1 MQVITLS
8 AAAFTDLASA
18 AAFAGKDKDRP
29 LLTAVM
35 LERDGRENVRAIAT
49 DSYGLIT
56 IERGA
61 VSIAGDGEN
70 VLLSAVDLA
79 SAAKLVKGSDVT
91 LRAAGDGR
99 SYEVVTLGL
108 VRGTI
113 EVIEGAYPDYRK
125 LIPGYRGIGETE
137 KIGLDP
143 ALLVKL
149 TKVAPFSA
157 KMGGESARL
166 VALSDS
172 TRPIMF
178 ESRDGLTRAL
188 FMPVRAN

>member
-18 AAFAGKDKDRP
+18 AAFAGKDKNRP

-35 LERDGRENVRAIAT
+35 LERDGVNVRAIAT

-61 VSIAGDGEN
+61 VSIAGDGES

-79 SAAKLVKGSDVT
+79 SAAKLVKGNEVT

-99 SYEVVTLGL
+99 SYELVILGL
-108 VRGTI
+108 VRGTV
-113 EVIEGAYPDYRK
+113 EVIEGTYPAYRQ
-125 LIPGYRGIGETE
+125 LIPGYRGIGENE

-149 TKVAPFSA
+149 TKVAPFST

-166 VALSDS
+166 VSLSDS

>member
-1 MQVITLS
+1 M
-8 AAAFTDLASA
+8 
-18 AAFAGKDKDRP
+18 
-29 LLTAVM
+29 M
-35 LERDGRENVRAIAT
+35 ERDGENVRAIAT

-61 VSIAGDGEN
+61 VSIAGDGES
-70 VLLSAVDLA
+70 VLLSAVDLV
-79 SAAKLVKGSDVT
+79 SAAKLVKGSEVT

-99 SYEVVTLGL
+99 SYEVVIFGL
-108 VRGTI
+108 VRGTV
-113 EVIEGAYPDYRK
+113 EVIEGVYPGYRQ

-149 TKVAPFSA
+149 TKVAPFST

-166 VALSDS
+166 VSLSDS

>member
-1 MQVITLS
+1 MQEITLS
-8 AAAFTDLASA
+8 AKAFADLASA
-18 AAFAGKDKDRP
+18 AAFAGKDKARP

-35 LERDGRENVRAIAT
+35 LERDGENVRAIAT

-61 VSIAGDGEN
+61 VSIAGDGES

-79 SAAKLVKGSDVT
+79 SAAKLVKGNEVT

-99 SYEVVTLGL
+99 IYEVVIFGL
-108 VRGTI
+108 VRGTV
-113 EVIEGAYPDYRK
+113 EVIEGTYPGYRQ

-149 TKVAPFSA
+149 TKVAPFST

>member
-1 MQVITLS
+1 MQAITLS
-8 AAAFTDLASA
+8 AAAFADLASA
-18 AAFAGKDKDRP
+18 AAFAGKDKSRP

-35 LERDGRENVRAIAT
+35 LERDGENVRAIAT

-61 VSIAGDGEN
+61 VSIAGDGES

-79 SAAKLVKGSDVT
+79 SAAKLVKGSEVT

-99 SYEVVTLGL
+99 SYEVVTSGL
-108 VRGTI
+108 VRGTV
-113 EVIEGAYPDYRK
+113 EVIEGTYPGYRQ
-125 LIPGYRGIGETE
+125 LIPGNRGIRETE

-149 TKVAPFSA
+149 TKVAPFST
-157 KMGGESARL
+157 KMGGESAQL

>member
-18 AAFAGKDKDRP
+18 AAFASKDKKRP

-35 LERDGRENVRAIAT
+35 MERDGENVRAIAT

-61 VSIAGDGEN
+61 VSIAGDGES

-79 SAAKLVKGSDVT
+79 SAAKLVKGNEVT

-99 SYEVVTLGL
+99 SYEVVTSGL
-108 VRGTI
+108 VRGTV
-113 EVIEGAYPDYRK
+113 EVIEGTYPGYRQ
-125 LIPGYRGIGETE
+125 LIPGYRGIYETE

-149 TKVAPFSA
+149 TKVAPFST
-157 KMGGESARL
+157 KMGGETARL

>member
-8 AAAFTDLASA
+8 ATAFADLASA
-18 AAFAGKDKDRP
+18 AAFAGKDKNRP

-35 LERDGRENVRAIAT
+35 LERDGENVRAIAT

-61 VSIAGDGEN
+61 VSIAGDGES
-70 VLLSAVDLA
+70 VLLSAVDLV
-79 SAAKLVKGSDVT
+79 SAAKLVKGSEVT

-99 SYEVVTLGL
+99 SYEVVIFGL
-108 VRGTI
+108 VRGTV
-113 EVIEGAYPDYRK
+113 EVIEGVYPGYRQ

-149 TKVAPFSA
+149 TKVAPFST

-166 VALSDS
+166 VSLSDS

>member
-8 AAAFTDLASA
+8 AAAFADLASA
-18 AAFAGKDKDRP
+18 AAFAGKDKNRP

-35 LERDGRENVRAIAT
+35 LERDGENVRAIAT

-61 VSIAGDGEN
+61 VSIAGDGES

-79 SAAKLVKGSDVT
+79 SAAKLVKGNEVT

-99 SYEVVTLGL
+99 SYELVILGL
-108 VRGTI
+108 VRGTV
-113 EVIEGAYPDYRK
+113 EVIEGTYPAYRQ
-125 LIPGYRGIGETE
+125 LIPGYRGIGENE

-149 TKVAPFSA
+149 TKVAPFST

>member
-1 MQVITLS
+1 MQVITMS

-18 AAFAGKDKDRP
+18 AAFASKDKARVI
-29 LLTAVM
+29 TAVM
-35 LERDGRENVRAIAT
+35 LEREGVSNLRAIAT
-49 DSYGLIT
+49 DSYGLVT

-61 VSIAGDGEN
+61 VSIAGDGES
-70 VLLSAVDLA
+70 VLLSAADLA
-79 SAAKLVKGSDVT
+79 SAAKLVKGNEVT
-91 LRAAGDGR
+91 LRAAGDGK
-99 SYEVVTLGL
+99 SYELVTLGL
-108 VRGTI
+108 VRGTV
-113 EVIEGAYPDYRK
+113 EVIEGTYPSYRQ
-125 LIPGYRGIGETE
+125 LIPGYRGISETE

-149 TKVAPFSA
+149 TKVAPFST

-166 VALSDS
+166 VSLSDS

>member
-8 AAAFTDLASA
+8 AAAFADLASA
-18 AAFAGKDKDRP
+18 AAFASKDKKRP

-35 LERDGRENVRAIAT
+35 MERDGENVRAIAT

-61 VSIAGDGEN
+61 VSIAGDGES

-79 SAAKLVKGSDVT
+79 SAAKLVKGNEVT

-99 SYEVVTLGL
+99 SYELVILGL
-108 VRGTI
+108 VRGTV
-113 EVIEGAYPDYRK
+113 EVIEGTYPGYRQ
-125 LIPGYRGIGETE
+125 LIPGYRGIYETE

-149 TKVAPFSA
+149 TKVAPFST

-166 VALSDS
+166 VSLSDS

>member
-18 AAFAGKDKDRP
+18 AAFAGKDKNRP

-35 LERDGRENVRAIAT
+35 LERDGENVRAIAT

-61 VSIAGDGEN
+61 VSIAGDGES

-79 SAAKLVKGSDVT
+79 SAAKLVKGNEVT

-99 SYEVVTLGL
+99 SYELVILGL
-108 VRGTI
+108 VRGTV
-113 EVIEGAYPDYRK
+113 EVIEGTYPAYRQ
-125 LIPGYRGIGETE
+125 LIPGYRGIGENE

-149 TKVAPFSA
+149 TKVAPFST

-166 VALSDS
+166 VSLSDS

>member
-18 AAFAGKDKDRP
+18 AAFASKNKDRP

-35 LERDGRENVRAIAT
+35 LERDGESVRAIAT
-49 DSYGLIT
+49 DSYGLIA

-61 VSIAGDGEN
+61 VSIAGDSES

-79 SAAKLVKGSDVT
+79 SAAKLVKGSKEVT

-99 SYEVVTLGL
+99 SYEVVILGL
-108 VRGTI
+108 VRGTV
-113 EVIEGAYPDYRK
+113 EVIGGTYPGYRQ

-149 TKVAPFSA
+149 TKVAPFST

>member
-8 AAAFTDLASA
+8 ASAFADLASA
-18 AAFAGKDKDRP
+18 AAFASKDKNKP
-29 LLTAVM
+29 ILTAVM
-35 LERDGRENVRAIAT
+35 LERNGDNVRAIAT

-79 SAAKLVKGSDVT
+79 SAAKLVKGSVVT

-99 SYEVVTLGL
+99 SYELVTLGL
-108 VRGTI
+108 VRGTV
-113 EVIEGAYPDYRK
+113 EVIEGTYPSYRQ
-125 LIPGYRGIGETE
+125 LIPGYRGIGETD

-149 TKVAPFSA
+149 TKVAPFSN

>member
-18 AAFAGKDKDRP
+18 AAFAGKDKARP

-35 LERDGRENVRAIAT
+35 MERDGENVRAIAT

-61 VSIAGDGEN
+61 VSIAGDGES
-70 VLLSAVDLA
+70 VLLSAVDLV
-79 SAAKLVKGSDVT
+79 SAAKLVKGSEVT

-99 SYEVVTLGL
+99 SYEVVIFGL
-108 VRGTI
+108 VRGTV
-113 EVIEGAYPDYRK
+113 EVIEGVYPGYRQ

-149 TKVAPFSA
+149 TKVAPFST

-166 VALSDS
+166 VSLSDS

>member
-8 AAAFTDLASA
+8 AAAFADLASA
-18 AAFAGKDKDRP
+18 AAFAGKDKNRP

-35 LERDGRENVRAIAT
+35 LERDGENVRAIAT

-61 VSIAGDGEN
+61 VSIAGDGES

-79 SAAKLVKGSDVT
+79 SAVKLVKGNEVT

-99 SYEVVTLGL
+99 SYEVVTSGL
-108 VRGTI
+108 VRGTV
-113 EVIEGAYPDYRK
+113 EVIEGTYPAYRQ
-125 LIPGYRGIGETE
+125 LIPGYRGIGENE

-149 TKVAPFSA
+149 TKVAPFST

-166 VALSDS
+166 VSLSDS